1 MRHHILLT
9 GATGLL
15 GQYLLRDLLRA
26 GEPVAALVRSR
37 NGTSGKERVER
48 LLARWG
54 EGLPSPVCLDGDINA
69 PLLGLDGDQLDWA
82 ARHCNRVLHCAASL
96 TFRSLSREEEP
107 YKTNLAGAQNV
118 LDFCRRAGIRQLHH
132 VSTAYVCGLR
142 GGTIREEE
150 LDCGQGFRNDYERSK
165 FEAEK
170 LVRSAGLED
179 LTVYRPAVIVGDSR
193 AGYTETYHGL
203 YAYLH
208 FVAILKR
215 AYGAGEERWQLPV
228 RLTITGDEGRN
239 LVPVDWVSAVLAH
252 LVRAPAAH
260 GKTYHL
266 TPTRATTARE
276 IENAMSSFFNYEGV
290 TFVGPSGLDGTELS
304 DFERLFYEQ
313 VALYQPYWDSD
324 PVFCSAN
331 TQAAAPHLPCPVI
344 DQALLH
350 RLMAFAV
357 EDNWGRRRR

>member
-1 MRHHILLT
+1 MPDHILLT

-26 GEPVAALVRSR
+26 GEPVAVLARSR
-37 NGTSGKERVER
+37 NGTSAKQRVER
-48 LLARWG
+48 LLSRWN
-54 EGLPSPVCLDGDINA
+54 EPLPSPVCLEGDINT
-69 PLLGLDGDQLDWA
+69 PGLGLNCQELDWA
-82 ARHCNRVLHCAASL
+82 AHHCRRMLHCAASL
-96 TFRSLSREEEP
+96 SFRSLSRDEEP
-107 YKTNLAGAQNV
+107 YKTNLGGAENV
-118 LDFCRRAGIRQLHH
+118 LNFCQRARIRQLHH
-132 VSTAYVCGLR
+132 VSTAYLCGLR
-142 GGTIREEE
+142 GGTIRENE

-170 LVRSAGLED
+170 LVRSAGVQN

-193 AGYTETYHGL
+193 TGYTETYHGL

-215 AYGAGEERWQLPV
+215 ASGAEGRWSLPV
-228 RLTITGDEGRN
+228 RLTVTGEEGRN
-239 LVPVDWVSAVLAH
+239 LVPVDWVSAVMAH
-252 LVRAPAAH
+252 LVRTPSAH

-290 TFVGPSGLDGTELS
+290 TFVGPNGLEGTELS
-304 DFERLFYEQ
+304 DFERLFYDQ

-324 PVFCSAN
+324 PVFCSEN
-331 TQAAAPHLPCPVI
+331 TQAAARHLPCPTI

-357 EDNWGRRRR
+357 EDNWGKRRR